1 MASEEQQAKA
11 EAIRDFA
18 AKGNLEEIDKMVKEN
33 LEDVIW
39 WINEGSSRGN
49 TALQLAAMWGHVDCC
64 QALLAAGA
72 DKDKQSNVSEQRRVH
87 PLPPP
92 PHARVRLSWA
102 SAQRQGRPSGGS
114 PFSLNFLHSLAAF
127 VCQAGHTPL
136 MCAAIKG
143 GRSTVVRELIKL
155 GADVNKQDN
164 VTALLLC
171 HQPWARFLSVSCR
184 LRPPNRP
191 EHPFV
196 TRMRWL
202 RRRTAGRHSTT
213 PPVTATWS

>member
-72 DKDKQSNVSEQRRVH
+72 DKDKQSNVSAPCCAWHQ
-87 PLPPP
+87 L
-92 PHARVRLSWA
+92 
-102 SAQRQGRPSGGS
+102 RQP
-114 PFSLNFLHSLAAF
+114 
-127 VCQAGHTPL
+127 TT
-136 MCAAIKG
+136 CAAA
-143 GRSTVVRELIKL
+143 L
-155 GADVNKQDN
+155 GVPA
-164 VTALLLC
+164 ALRI
-171 HQPWARFLSVSCR
+171 P
-184 LRPPNRP
+184 
-191 EHPFV
+191 V
-196 TRMRWL
+196 TRSHCVDVPGRAHTTDVRRDQRWPGY
-202 RRRTAGRHSTT
+202 RSA
-213 PPVTATWS
+213 